1 MASFEMSEW
10 IDAPPKKV
18 FALLSDLPKAS
29 SYVENIKGSVKKTDG
44 PVGVGTIFEETRIV
58 NGQEAT
64 AELEVREYDPDYRL
78 AVGNETEG
86 IDVNY
91 IYTLENENGGTR
103 INWRAELS
111 ASGLRKMMV
120 PMVAGIM
127 KKEDAD
133 HLKWLKQALEAEG

>member
-29 SYVENIKGSVKKTDG
+29 SYVENIKESVKKTEG

-58 NGQEAT
+58 KGKEAT
-64 AELEVREYDPDYRL
+64 SELEVRQFDADYRL

-91 IYTLENENGGTR
+91 IYTLEDEDGGTR
-103 INWRAELS
+103 VNWRAELS
-111 ASGLRKMMV
+111 ASGLRKMMG

-127 KKEDAD
+127 KKEDKD
-133 HLKWLKQALEAEG
+133 HLKWLKKALEAKG